1 MDYELPSLP
10 VAERLAA
17 LGHDQEWL
25 DQWNARPVLDKEAV
39 MEWIAIHR
47 HSDSRLPVWDRV
59 SSFIRSMNHVH
70 C

>member
-25 DQWNARPVLDKEAV
+25 DQWNARPILDKEAV
-39 MEWIAIHR
+39 MEWISIYR

-59 SSFIRSMNHVH
+59 SFFIKRMNHAH
-70 C
+70 G